1 MWKRLRNHLR
11 LRHRNHLRLREMRHR
26 HLVALAFLGSSLLWV
41 LFLLNLLI
49 LGRVHWELLM
59 SDEALSLSDARFVT
73 KDKMAQI
80 QLDLAEEPRA
90 QEPSLEPFPNLT
102 PT

>member
-26 HLVALAFLGSSLLWV
+26 HLVALVFLGSSVLWV

-49 LGRVHWELLM
+49 LGRVHWELLT
-59 SDEALSLSDARFVT
+59 SDARFVT
-73 KDKMAQI
+73 EDKMAQI
-80 QLDLAEEPRA
+80 QRNLAEGPR
-90 QEPSLEPFPNLT
+90 PLELSIQPFPNLT